1 MTSFRPARIVPF
13 LLTLLVACSQQKID
27 TDSSDL
33 LPAMLSA
40 PKPEVW
46 QMEGRIGVISAED
59 SWTASI
65 EWRHDRIRDVIEIAG
80 PFGQG
85 GFVVTMLP
93 DSIVVLDGD
102 DSVELRGQPEHAIEQ
117 RFGVRFPLSSLK
129 FWLLGAARP
138 DSVVVYNKQGFTQQ
152 GWIVQYRNISLSDNI
167 LLPYKT
173 NLENNRYKLKFVI
186 DKWTIM

>member
-1 MTSFRPARIVPF
+1 MTPLRPAKIIPL

-27 TDSSDL
+27 TDLSDL

-40 PKPEVW
+40 KKPEVW
-46 QMEGRIGVISAED
+46 QLEGRIGVISADD
-59 SWTASI
+59 SWTASVA
-65 EWRHDRIRDVIEIAG
+65 WRHDRIRDVIEIAG

-102 DSVELRGQPEHAIEQ
+102 KSVELRGQPEQAIEQ
-117 RFGVRFPLSSLK
+117 RFGVKFPVSSLK

-138 DSVVVYNKQGFTQQ
+138 DSVVVYNTQGFKQQ
-152 GWIVQYRNISLSDNI
+152 GWLVQYRNISLLDDT

-173 NLENNRYKLKFVI
+173 NLENNTYKLKFVI